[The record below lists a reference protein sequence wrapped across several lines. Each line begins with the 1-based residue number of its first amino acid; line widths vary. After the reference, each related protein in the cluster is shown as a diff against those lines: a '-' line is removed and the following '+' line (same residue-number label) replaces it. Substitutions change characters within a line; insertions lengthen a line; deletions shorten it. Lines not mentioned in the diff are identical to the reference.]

1 MNKKHIIIASVLVG
15 ITFVTAQAQALTTE
29 ERTKK
34 IGECTMKGRNNGGS
48 EETQQAVKG
57 QVFARKWITTNSRP
71 NWNKDRWQNSKIDAR
86 LDDKKT
92 KIQTSATLLKE
103 KMPEKALQIDQKV
116 EERTERIEDRADD
129 RKDQLEEKK
138 VRIEDRLEKK
148 LVNITVRRAAI
159 LSATWNRLDKLATR
173 IDSRIEKNTAIN
185 VDTSTAKG
193 YVAEARLA
201 LTAAQET
208 LKSVSIESAKADII
222 VAFEST
228 KMNLKKAH
236 TKLNEAVQSLKTAKS
251 AITTETKTDTKTAE

>member
-48 EETQQAVKG
+48 EETQQAVKDKCLQENG
-57 QVFARKWITTNSRP
+57 LLPIRDQIGTKIDGRI
-71 NWNKDRWQNSKIDAR
+71 QKIDAR

-116 EERTERIEDRADD
+116 EERTERIEDRADN

>member
-15 ITFVTAQAQALTTE
+15 ITFVTAQAQAETRTPVKTE
-29 ERTKK
+29 ITGQRKEKPLVQQDDKIAKIENRIENTQER
-34 IGECTMKGRNNGGS
+34 S
-48 EETQQAVKG
+48 
-57 QVFARKWITTNSRP
+57 
-71 NWNKDRWQNSKIDAR
+71 
-86 LDDKKT
+86 DDKKT
-92 KIQTSATLLKE
+92 KIQTSGALLKE
-103 KMPEKALQIDQKV
+103 KMPEKSSEIDEKV
-116 EERTERIEDRADD
+116 EERTERIEDRADN

-138 VRIEDRLEKK
+138 VRIEDQLEKK

-173 IDSRIEKNTAIN
+173 IDSRIEKNTALN

-236 TKLNEAVQSLKTAKS
+236 TKLNEAVQALKTAKS
-251 AITTETKTDTKTAE
+251 AIPTETKTDTKTAE

>member
-15 ITFVTAQAQALTTE
+15 ITFVTAQAQAEETVSEKTKTPTSVRMENIE
-29 ERTKK
+29 ERAGVRETK
-34 IGECTMKGRNNGGS
+34 IDGRI
-48 EETQQAVKG
+48 Q
-57 QVFARKWITTNSRP
+57 
-71 NWNKDRWQNSKIDAR
+71 KIDAR

-92 KIQTSATLLKE
+92 KIQTSGALLKE
-103 KMPEKALQIDQKV
+103 KMPEKSSEIDEKMD
-116 EERTERIEDRADD
+116 ERTDRMEDRADD

-138 VRIEDRLEKK
+138 VRIEDQLEKK

-173 IDSRIEKNTAIN
+173 IDSRIEKNTAVN

>member
-15 ITFVTAQAQALTTE
+15 ITFVTAQARA
-29 ERTKK
+29 
-34 IGECTMKGRNNGGS
+34 
-48 EETQQAVKG
+48 EETISEKTKTSTRLENVENRADGRETKIDGRIQ
-57 QVFARKWITTNSRP
+57 
-71 NWNKDRWQNSKIDAR
+71 KIDAR

-103 KMPEKALQIDQKV
+103 KMPEKSLEIDEKMD
-116 EERTERIEDRADD
+116 ERTDRMEDRADN

-138 VRIEDRLEKK
+138 VRIEDQLEKK

-173 IDSRIEKNTAIN
+173 IESRIEKNTAVN

-193 YVAEARLA
+193 YVTEARLA

-228 KMNLKKAH
+228 KMSLKKAH

-251 AITTETKTDTKTAE
+251 TITTETKTDTKTAE

>member
-15 ITFVTAQAQALTTE
+15 ITFVTAQAQA
-29 ERTKK
+29 
-34 IGECTMKGRNNGGS
+34 
-48 EETQQAVKG
+48 EETVSEKTKTSTRLEK
-57 QVFARKWITTNSRP
+57 VE
-71 NWNKDRWQNSKIDAR
+71 DRADVRETKIDGKIQKIDAR

-92 KIQTSATLLKE
+92 KIQTSGALLKE
-103 KMPEKALQIDQKV
+103 KMPEKSLEIDEKMD
-116 EERTERIEDRADD
+116 ERTDRMEDRADD

-236 TKLNEAVQSLKTAKS
+236 TKLNEAVQALKTAKS
-251 AITTETKTDTKTAE
+251 AITTDTKTAE

>member
-15 ITFVTAQAQALTTE
+15 ITFVTAQAQA
-29 ERTKK
+29 
-34 IGECTMKGRNNGGS
+34 
-48 EETQQAVKG
+48 EETVSEKTKTSTRLEK
-57 QVFARKWITTNSRP
+57 VE
-71 NWNKDRWQNSKIDAR
+71 DRADVRETKIDGKIQKIDAR

-92 KIQTSATLLKE
+92 KIQTSGALLKE
-103 KMPEKALQIDQKV
+103 KMPGKSLEIDEKI
-116 EERTERIEDRADD
+116 EERTDRMEDRADS

-138 VRIEDRLEKK
+138 VRIEDRVEKK
-148 LVNITVRRAAI
+148 LVNITVRRAAV

-173 IDSRIEKNTAIN
+173 IDSRIEKNTALN

-236 TKLNEAVQSLKTAKS
+236 TELNQAVQSLKTAKN
-251 AITTETKTDTKTAE
+251 AVTTETKTDTKTTQ